1 MLRTEIPIVEEV
13 LREHAEAI
21 GSDLAGYRNHV
32 YRVANL
38 AAVLGA
44 VGEDRLQLD
53 KIAIAAVFHDL
64 GIWTERT
71 FDYLGPSIARARA
84 YLLGSG
90 RAAVADE
97 VEAMIAE
104 HHQLTSSRADPA
116 WLVEP
121 FRRADWVDVSRGAI
135 RFGLPAEL
143 LREIASLW
151 PSAGFHRR
159 LVQLSAKRLLT
170 HPWNPLPMFRI

>member
-1 MLRTEIPIVEEV
+1 MLRTEIAIVEEV
-13 LREHAEAI
+13 LAEHAAAI
-21 GSDLAGYRNHV
+21 GGDLAGYRNHV
-32 YRVANL
+32 YRVAHL

-44 VGEDRLQLD
+44 AGEDAPQLE

-90 RAAVADE
+90 REAFVAE
-97 VEAMIAE
+97 VEAMIGE
-104 HHQLTSSRADPA
+104 HHKLTASRADPS

-121 FRRADWVDVSRGAI
+121 FRRADWADVSLGLC
-135 RFGLPAEL
+135 RFGLSREL
-143 LREIASLW
+143 LREIGARW

-159 LVQLSAKRLLT
+159 LAQLGAKRLLT
-170 HPWNPLPMFRI
+170 HPWSPLPMFRL